1 MSPEVE
7 STSLG
12 ALLLF
17 QGLDEEQL
25 DRIQGLVRRRRF
37 PAGATL
43 ITTSD
48 MATGVYVIVEGS
60 VKVQVEQPEG
70 RTVILALAGRGQIIG
85 EMGVVEGVERSASI
99 VTIEPCV
106 VLWMQGGDF
115 RECLETIPRFA
126 LNLIRI
132 LSSRLRLANAHIQAL
147 AALDVDGR
155 VATQILA
162 FADEYGHESNGTI
175 TIHLHVTQG
184 DLADLIGASRVRVN
198 QVLSKY
204 RERGLIS
211 LPEPHQIHILDRP
224 GLERRCGRAAVL
236 D

>member
-1 MSPEVE
+1 VSSEVE
-7 STSLG
+7 STSLSS
-12 ALLLF
+12 LPLF
-17 QGLDEEQL
+17 QGLDDEQL
-25 DRIQGLVRRRRF
+25 ARVESMVRRRRF
-37 PAGATL
+37 PSGASL
-43 ITTSD
+43 INTSD
-48 MATGVYVIVEGS
+48 IATGIYVIVEGS
-60 VKVQVEQPEG
+60 VKIQVEQPEG
-70 RTVILALAGRGQIIG
+70 RNVILALAGRGQIVG
-85 EMGVVEGVERSASI
+85 EMGVVENLERSASV

-106 VLWMQGGDF
+106 VIWMNGSDF
-115 RECLETIPRFA
+115 RSCLESIPPFA

-162 FADEYGHESNGTI
+162 FADEYGQVRDGT
-175 TIHLHVTQG
+175 TIIQLHVTQS

-204 RERGLIS
+204 RERGLIT
-211 LPEPHQIHILDRP
+211 LPEPHQIRVLDRP
-224 GLERRCGRAAVL
+224 GLERRCGQIGVI